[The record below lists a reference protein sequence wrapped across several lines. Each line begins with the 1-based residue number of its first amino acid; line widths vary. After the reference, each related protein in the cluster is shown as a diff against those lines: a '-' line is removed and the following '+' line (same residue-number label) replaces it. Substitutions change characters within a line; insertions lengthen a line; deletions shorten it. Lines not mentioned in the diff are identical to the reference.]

1 MLGKTVGNA
10 RDASAGKL
18 VPNWEGS
25 YKVAAIAGTG
35 GIVPGGYG

>member
-1 MLGKTVGNA
+1 MLGKAVGNA

-25 YKVAAIAGTG
+25 YRVTAIAGTG
-35 GIVPGGYG
+35 GILPEGYG